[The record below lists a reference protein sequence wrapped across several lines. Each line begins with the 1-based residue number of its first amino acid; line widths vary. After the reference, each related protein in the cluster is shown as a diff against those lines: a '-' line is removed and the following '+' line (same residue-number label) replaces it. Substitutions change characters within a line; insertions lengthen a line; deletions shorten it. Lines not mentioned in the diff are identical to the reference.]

1 MLKTTTELIDHLKQD
16 KRSNNYTYINSLVN
30 AILKC
35 GDKDDADLILNQY
48 LKNPFDFDHSA
59 LLPVIKK
66 YGDKHYAEKLFQSF
80 IKENKIIENAD
91 PTILEVI
98 GYLKYDPVK
107 PVLAGYIF
115 GKPDVDYYVS
125 KSAVLGLLNFNCV
138 EYQNE
143 IKSAIENCYDK
154 NLFPEFVPALVCKL
168 NDPTPVLEK
177 LYELGSQYAS
187 TDCNAGIILGFS
199 LSGEEGKR
207 YFKQVLFD
215 PIWEAYSTSTGTVN
229 FAYQGMKNA
238 GINFNELYQE
248 LKYISDK
255 EQLSYSLDV
264 FFALMERKINDP
276 EINLNESFA
285 DIYNLLFNRENT
297 NESSNLTDLALKTN
311 KAEEAFQIETLVEL
325 KMNEE
330 AILKNY
336 F

>member
-1 MLKTTTELIDHLKQD
+1 MNFE
-16 KRSNNYTYINSLVN
+16 
-30 AILKC
+30 C
-35 GDKDDADLILNQY
+35 G
-48 LKNPFDFDHSA
+48 
-59 LLPVIKK
+59 
-66 YGDKHYAEKLFQSF
+66 
-80 IKENKIIENAD
+80 
-91 PTILEVI
+91 
-98 GYLKYDPVK
+98 
-107 PVLAGYIF
+107 
-115 GKPDVDYYVS
+115 
-125 KSAVLGLLNFNCV
+125 

-199 LSGEEGKR
+199 LSGEEGKK
-207 YFKQVLFD
+207 YFKKVLFD
-215 PIWEAYSTSTGTVN
+215 PLWETYSTSTGTVN

-255 EQLSYSLDV
+255 EQLSNSMDV

-276 EINLNESFA
+276 EINFDESFT
-285 DIYNLLFNRENT
+285 DIYNLLFNRDNA
-297 NESSNLTDLALKTN
+297 NESINLTDLALKTD
-311 KAEEAFQIETLVEL
+311 KAEEVFHIETLIEL